1 MNFITFD
8 RKSGLIRCFKD
19 THEICAMSSLLINVN
34 TDNEL
39 VSFIKERGGVA
50 VAISFILNKAQ

>member
-1 MNFITFD
+1 MNFIAFD

-19 THEICAMSSLLINVN
+19 TNEICAMNSLLINVN
-34 TDNEL
+34 ADDEL

-50 VAISFILNKAQ
+50 AAISFILNKAQ